1 MVARLCIIR
10 LNASCVSQCSMY
22 RISGFINLLIFYH
35 RLTPSLCLE
44 LPLFFFISADVESYS
59 MHPLIYAV
67 ARQHFLS
74 SSVPNVENTFLME
87 DEIKFN
93 QQAWFKKL
101 SNYEPKANLIRFRND
116 HATTAVKPEDAA
128 PLVNGYNNA
137 LINVGSILSNDA
149 LNFEKS
155 SFRFLENEDK
165 VKYLQHHLNR
175 IIQSISEEVTLSK
188 QTVAGKTIMKYLEM
202 HRDYLDV
209 VYPVEISGIK
219 GKINSKATSAKVAS
233 NIDND
238 TDKAI
243 AAVQDALQMLRDSDP
258 GNSIEIAGVL
268 CQLAALYNSKE
279 DHENG
284 MKYLEEAVDLYESQR
299 RKDGEYKR
307 PLEFG
312 KALGA
317 LGVIK
322 GTLRERVKSKELI
335 ERGLMLQQTGAPD
348 IADEAQSKHFG
359 GEFASA
365 LVDLGHAYVSLG
377 MPLYGRKILDLAL
390 MAHKNIHGEK
400 HPEVVRTLNI
410 LSIAHLMQ
418 GHNEESR
425 RLRKE
430 AGKIQLQIDSL
441 PLY

>member
-1 MVARLCIIR
+1 
-10 LNASCVSQCSMY
+10 
-22 RISGFINLLIFYH
+22 
-35 RLTPSLCLE
+35 
-44 LPLFFFISADVESYS
+44 

-74 SSVPNVENTFLME
+74 NSVPKLEENFLKE
-87 DEIKFN
+87 DEMNFN
-93 QQAWFKKL
+93 RQAWFKKM
-101 SNYEPKANLIRFRND
+101 SSYEPKTNLIRFRNEQ
-116 HATTAVKPEDAA
+116 AKTTVGSVDAA
-128 PLVNGYNNA
+128 YLVNSYNNA
-137 LINVGSILSNDA
+137 LINV
-149 LNFEKS
+149 S
-155 SFRFLENEDK
+155 SVLAEPDVKAVEGDFRFIKDDDK
-165 VKYLQHHLNR
+165 VKYLQSHLDR
-175 IIQSISEEVTLSK
+175 IIHSLSEEVRLSK
-188 QTVAGKTIMKYLEM
+188 QTVSGKTTVKCLDI
-202 HRDYLDV
+202 HRDFLDSA
-209 VYPVEISGIK
+209 YPVEVSGIK
-219 GKINSKATSAKVAS
+219 AKINSRLTSAKIAS

-238 TDKAI
+238 NDKAI
-243 AAVQDALQMLRDSDP
+243 AEVQVAYQWLKDNDP
-258 GNSIEIAGVL
+258 GNSIEIASVL
-268 CQLAALYNSKE
+268 SQLAALFNSKE

-284 MKYLEEAVDLYESQR
+284 ARYLEEAVELYESQR

-322 GTLRERVKSKELI
+322 GTLGDRAKSKELI

-348 IADEAQSKHFG
+348 LADEAQSKHFG

-365 LVDLGHAYVSLG
+365 LIDLGHAYVSLG

-400 HPEVVRTLNI
+400 HPEVVRTLTI

-430 AGKIQLQIDSL
+430 AGKIQSQINAL